1 MHLITTVAPV
11 KALCSERLQDW
22 RPKFSSLGLRCIEYT
37 GDTDENELTSLLTY
51 HLILT
56 TPEKWDSLT
65 RKWKDN
71 KGIVQ
76 MVKLFLIDEVGYYNV
91 ENTYSHV
98 PHNDVS
104 VNDGWHMQRWPLR

>member
-1 MHLITTVAPV
+1 V

-22 RPKFSSLGLRCIEYT
+22 RSKFSPLGLRCIEYT

-71 KGIVQ
+71 KEIVQ
-76 MVKLFLIDEVGYYNV
+76 MVKLFLIDEVGNYNV
-91 ENTYSHV
+91 ENRHTHTNRLLETIAS
-98 PHNDVS
+98 DV
-104 VNDGWHMQRWPLR
+104 DMTFQF